1 MRCDCDYC
9 CKALDSIGRKLFI
22 ISPDYRILNA
32 NSYAVRKNRPD
43 LRGQLCH
50 EYYHGLDAPCAK
62 CPVPEVLQSRTTV
75 VRRMKHPWSYEQ
87 DHLCLQASPVF
98 CEGEIDAVTVVDL
111 DLTHLTLL
119 ENELRRSNAFLRN
132 LIMSSVDGIIAADM
146 KGRIL
151 IFNAAASQISGYTIE
166 EALTS
171 LNIRGFYPGDGA
183 REIMRK
189 LRSKDFGGEGKLQA
203 TEVECLA
210 KDGSPVPIRLS
221 AAIVY
226 EGEQEVATVGF
237 FYDLRERIEMESRLQ
252 KTQLQLLQAEKM
264 SSLGKLAAGVAHQL
278 NNPLGGIT
286 LYAQLMLEEYPL
298 EEAAIQD
305 LTRIIQDAER
315 CRNTVKELL
324 EFARQTR
331 QEIRFNDINHALT
344 QTLFLLENQ
353 TIFHNIEIVRDL
365 APDLPKVPSDI
376 QQLNHVFMNIILNA
390 AEAMEGAGRLTIETR
405 ASPDGERALIRI
417 SDTGPGI
424 PAHVMKHIFDPFFTT
439 KEQGKGTGLG
449 LSVVYG
455 ILEEHKGRIK
465 VESQPGQGASF
476 LIELPLQRPMPS
488 P

>member
-22 ISPDYRILNA
+22 VSPDYRIINA
-32 NSYAVRKNRPD
+32 NSHALRRGRKEC
-43 LRGQLCH
+43 RGQLCH
-50 EYYHGLDAPCAK
+50 AYFHDLDAPCPK
-62 CPVPEVLQSRTTV
+62 CPVPDVIQSRTTII
-75 VRRMKHPWSYEQ
+75 RRMKYPWSYEQ
-87 DHLCLQASPVF
+87 DNLCLQASPVF
-98 CEGEIDAVTVVDL
+98 TDGKIDAVTVVDL

-119 ENELRRSNAFLRN
+119 ENELKRSNAFLRN
-132 LIMSSVDGIIAADM
+132 LIMSSVDGVIAADM

-151 IFNAAASQISGYTIE
+151 IFNEAAAQISGYSIE

-171 LNIRGFYPGDGA
+171 LNIRNFYPGDGA

-189 LRSKDFGGEGKLQA
+189 LRTEEFGGKGKLAA

-210 KDGSPVPIRLS
+210 KDGSSVPISLS
-221 AAIVY
+221 AAIVH
-226 EGEQEVATVGF
+226 EGDKEVATVGF
-237 FYDLRERIEMESRLQ
+237 FYALREKLEMQARLH

-286 LYAQLMLEEYPL
+286 LYAQLMLEEYQL
-298 EEAAIQD
+298 EEAAAQD
-305 LTRIIQDAER
+305 LARIIQDAER
-315 CRNTVKELL
+315 CRNTVRELL

-331 QEIRFNDINHALT
+331 QEIRLNDINHAIS
-344 QTLFLLENQ
+344 QTLYLLENQ
-353 TIFHNIEIVRDL
+353 TTFHNIEIVRKL

-390 AEAMEGAGRLTIETR
+390 AEAMEGSGRLTIETGL
-405 ASPDGERALIRI
+405 SGDGQRVQVRI

-424 PAHVMKHIFDPFFTT
+424 PPEVMKHIFDPFFTT

-449 LSVVYG
+449 LSMVYG
-455 ILEEHKGRIK
+455 IIEEHQGKVR
-465 VESQPGQGASF
+465 VESPPGEGATF
-476 LIELPLQRPMPS
+476 CIELPLSKTPPAS
-488 P
+488 